1 MRGIWERVCWFPTLL
16 DMRVVIFPG
25 PLARVSIKLT
35 IPPKSFSFAACPRLL
50 SFFSEKMSD
59 PEANESFGFDVEI
72 EEKGEQTEESSS
84 ATEILKRIK
93 ECFGEGVGEAFEG
106 KKF

>member
-1 MRGIWERVCWFPTLL
+1 
-16 DMRVVIFPG
+16 MRVVIFPG
-25 PLARVSIKLT
+25 PLARVRIKLT
-35 IPPKSFSFAACPRLL
+35 SPPKPFSFAACSRLL
-50 SFFSEKMSD
+50 SFVIENMSD
-59 PEANESFGFDVEI
+59 PKANESFGFEVGV

-106 KKF
+106 KKL